1 MQRKISFEN
10 LTKSFNSSANKKS
23 FQINSSANKKSF
35 QNLSKSRNSNAIEES
50 F

>member
-1 MQRKISFEN
+1 MSFEN
-10 LTKSFNSSANKKS
+10 LTKS
-23 FQINSSANKKSF
+23 INSVNKKSF